1 MAQLGGKEIEVDS
14 EGYLAN
20 PADWTE
26 DVAKDLAKSLNI
38 DLSDDHW
45 KVINFLR
52 EQHDQGVEMSIRKVG
67 KSGIVDLKKF
77 YELFPGGPLKT
88 ASKIAGLSRPAS
100 CV

>member
-1 MAQLGGKEIEVDS
+1 MAQLGGKEVEVDA

-20 PADWTE
+20 PDDWTE
-26 DVAKDLAKSLNI
+26 EVAKDLAKGLNI
-38 DLSDDHW
+38 ELTDDHW

-52 EQHDQGVEMSIRKVG
+52 EQHSQGVEMSIRKVG
-67 KSGIVDLKKF
+67 KSGLVDLKQF
-77 YELFPGGPLKT
+77 YQLFPGGPLKN